1 MALSILDNTTVA
13 FNCDSTSDN
22 GGTWTAL
29 GSAASLAANGDIL
42 KVGTGSIGAKLDGGA
57 TGAQGGMQIT
67 RGTAIDFDDA
77 GTDRGMVAVWCFHT
91 GVIGA
96 NGIRL
101 RLGSDASN
109 YKEWI
114 MSTVDGSTGTKYQ
127 GGFQR
132 MVVDVNSTPNS
143 TVLTP
148 DMANIDYF
156 AIEFDTDTDIMGN
169 IPTIFIDQI
178 DVLTAANIAA
188 GTRAIEVRGTTT
200 SAGTALSELAALTT
214 VTDLGA
220 IIKSGNSSYDIN
232 MPIKFGDTTTSSDIT
247 STNEYGFIP
256 SHNFADGFCVL
267 EFDGGTGTNTSTWG
281 AESGTGDNTLGATG
295 GSFVAGSN
303 GNFTINCSHAD
314 STNIFAGVIIDG
326 ANSVTCTSTNTKFV
340 SCTLVNSGSLT
351 LDNGGEFR
359 DSTIT
364 DSTTISGVGAVILA
378 SSPVTPEFRDNLIQ
392 NCIHGIENE
401 VNGPITWDL
410 RNISFSNNT
419 ADIRFNHASG
429 LLTVN
434 VLEGSD
440 SPSTSDGGAGG
451 TISVVASQPITIT
464 VKDNDDLSVIQG
476 VQVYVEQPDGTL
488 IVSGSTNASGVFSDT
503 TSFSGAMVYKLRK
516 STLPIPRYFAIRR
529 TGTIASG
536 TGFSTEVLMV
546 KDTIAAQS

>member
-67 RGTAIDFDDA
+67 RGTPIDFDDA

-114 MSTVDGSTGTKYQ
+114 MSTVDGATGTKYQ

-132 MVVDVNSTPNS
+132 MVVDVNSTPNA

-178 DVLTAANIAA
+178 DILTAANIAA

-200 SAGTALSELAALTT
+200 TAGTALSELAALTT

-232 MPIKFGDTTTSSDIT
+232 MPIKFGDTTASTNSDIT

-256 SHNFADGFCVL
+256 SHNFADGFCVI

-303 GNFTINCSHAD
+303 GNFAIDCSHAD

-351 LDNGGEFR
+351 MDNGGEFR

-364 DSTTISGVGAVILA
+364 DSTAVSGVGAVILA

-410 RNISFSNNT
+410 RNISFANNT

-440 SPSTSDGGAGG
+440 TPSTSDGGAGG
-451 TISVVASQPITIT
+451 TISVVASNPITIT
-464 VKDNDDLSVIQG
+464 VVESDFVTVNPGARVGVHKASDNTEIMNAL
-476 VQVYVEQPDGTL
+476 
-488 IVSGSTNASGVFSDT
+488 TNGSGVAT
-503 TSFSGAMVYKLRK
+503 GATSF
-516 STLPIPRYFAIRR
+516 
-529 TGTIASG
+529 TGDVIVRVRDEAFDFQKQPATIVAG
-536 TGFSTEVLMV
+536 TGLTL
-546 KDTIAAQS
+546 TIAAQDDPVYA